1 MKRCVNEDLISK
13 QYSKTVEMNLI
24 IALFF
29 VPLISANPLTRLG
42 KNEPPIINIPL
53 VTFNGDT
60 STTFKFHELNDPV
73 MVRVTYV
80 YIYISFAERI
90 NFFHLKVCKFD

>member
-1 MKRCVNEDLISK
+1 M
-13 QYSKTVEMNLI
+13 I

-73 MVRVTYV
+73 MVRVTHV
-80 YIYISFAERI
+80 YIFIYSYLSFYE
-90 NFFHLKVCKFD
+90 NFTVIMMTCLYLQNE